1 MIGGGSGLKVG
12 KYHSIFLSLR
22 EVFFGSISIIAHTQ
36 LDVGYFE
43 AEACFFFKRHNKVVF
58 MTAWEWGVKKGR
70 GACPSPLGGVFFR
83 MEDMGYGVV
92 VLL

>member
-1 MIGGGSGLKVG
+1 VVLKVG

-43 AEACFFFKRHNKVVF
+43 AEACFFKRHNKVVF
-58 MTAWEWGVKKGR
+58 MTAWEWGVKKEK
-70 GACPSPLGGVFFR
+70 GASPSPLGG
-83 MEDMGYGVV
+83 YGVFSGWIW
-92 VLL
+92 LSSAS

>member
-1 MIGGGSGLKVG
+1 MLVTSKLKHV
-12 KYHSIFLSLR
+12 
-22 EVFFGSISIIAHTQ
+22 
-36 LDVGYFE
+36 
-43 AEACFFFKRHNKVVF
+43 FFKRHNKVVF

-83 MEDMGYGVV
+83 MEDMGYGLV

>member
-1 MIGGGSGLKVG
+1 MDDRRGVVVLKVG

-43 AEACFFFKRHNKVVF
+43 AEACFFSSVIIR
-58 MTAWEWGVKKGR
+58 W
-70 GACPSPLGGVFFR
+70 CS
-83 MEDMGYGVV
+83 
-92 VLL
+92 

>member
-1 MIGGGSGLKVG
+1 MVLKVG

-43 AEACFFFKRHNKVVF
+43 AEACFFKRHNKVVF
-58 MTAWEWGVKKGR
+58 MTAWEWGVKKEK
-70 GACPSPLGGVFFR
+70 GASPSTLG
-83 MEDMGYGVV
+83 GYGV
-92 VLL
+92 LQDGYGMA

>member
-1 MIGGGSGLKVG
+1 MVLKVG

-58 MTAWEWGVKKGR
+58 MTDWEWVVKKGE
-70 GACPSPLGGVFFR
+70 GCLPLSFR
-83 MEDMGYGVV
+83 WGFSGWIWDMA
-92 VLL
+92 